1 MYINN
6 LYFVFL
12 YLRATRRRTSL
23 GPSENSSCVC
33 LDACKN
39 FFRKL
44 WGGGGEGGGT
54 NIVNN
59 FCKYCNIMYY
69 YFWRYEMLLQSTD
82 SLYNPTI
89 SFQDGNQ
96 RSSVKNYL
104 FNFIFYVYVSIFSIF
119 IFFTFNSITSIT
131 SFLAVRE
138 LSLLS

>member
-1 MYINN
+1 
-6 LYFVFL
+6 
-12 YLRATRRRTSL
+12 
-23 GPSENSSCVC
+23 
-33 LDACKN
+33 
-39 FFRKL
+39 
-44 WGGGGEGGGT
+44 
-54 NIVNN
+54 
-59 FCKYCNIMYY
+59 MYY